1 MGLSCTKLPKSKTDF
16 VNRVFSKTTPRGEG
30 VAAVVGRQSS
40 VFGKSQKLAKWG
52 QAGIRRDLDGIFPR
66 NLLIR

>member
-1 MGLSCTKLPKSKTDF
+1 
-16 VNRVFSKTTPRGEG
+16 